1 MLEEFDF
8 FPLTTRNTLSNL
20 FREASRVTN
29 GFRKSFNYPMNMY
42 LVYDKNDEEHAEAIG
57 AKIEAAL
64 AGFCKS
70 DIEITIPDDNT
81 ISIEAKQNTAKRIPI
96 DTKEVA
102 CFTNISNKD
111 SSVSFATVKPIDKN
125 KTKVSFVNGL
135 LTVDI
140 RFKEPE
146 KGYKLAIE

>member
-1 MLEEFDF
+1 MLEELNF
-8 FPLTTRNTLSNL
+8 FPLTTRSMISNL
-20 FREASRVTN
+20 FREAQRSTN

-42 LVYDKNDEEHAEAIG
+42 LVYKKDDEEQTEAIG

-64 AGFCKS
+64 AGFNKN
-70 DIEITIPDDNT
+70 DIDITIPDDNT
-81 ISIEAKQNTAKRIPI
+81 ISIEAKQTVKETPI
-96 DTKEVA
+96 DTKEIS
-102 CFTNISNKD
+102 CFTNISTKD

-146 KGYKLAIE
+146 KGYKIAIE